1 MTPQEIDRIQNAI
14 NHIKTSVDIDPW
26 AMEIAIEALEKHV
39 PMETAPE
46 ELGITAMSPII
57 TPCGNCGMELTDRM
71 WDFCP
76 WCGQKIKWRRNQHD
90 RSGKTHTVLH

>member
-1 MTPQEIDRIQNAI
+1 MTNQEAIDYLLNPLSLPESMD
-14 NHIKTSVDIDPW
+14 IKDKLKWHED
-26 AMEIAIEALEKHV
+26 ALNMAIEALEKHE

-71 WDFCP
+71 WFFCP
-76 WCGQKIKWRRNQHD
+76 WCGQKTKWRGNQHE
-90 RSGKTHTVLH
+90 

>member
-1 MTPQEIDRIQNAI
+1 MTNQEAI
-14 NHIKTSVDIDPW
+14 EYIIKNCYGEWCEDDW
-26 AMEIAIEALEKHV
+26 REAMDMAIEALEKHE

-71 WDFCP
+71 WSFCP
-76 WCGQKIKWRRNQHD
+76 WCGQKIKWR
-90 RSGKTHTVLH
+90 GKST